1 MQNKEAHKSPDRH
14 SDRVGVFKGDTKRW
28 LKCFSNMPRSWFLA
42 RCMMT
47 IPTFSP
53 HVICQT
59 ALPKC
64 NKMLLFTHWN
74 TLFSIFFPFSC
85 VLANAGV
92 IEGRHHGSGSVL
104 LSLTV
109 TLASDRTLRSVCA
122 SLCGLQLFTTARF
135 FLKKKKKRK
144 GGCLYRWKKRIWTLP
159 LKSPE

>member
-92 IEGRHHGSGSVL
+92 IEGGHHGSGSSCSASQS
-104 LSLTV
+104 LSPLTGPFV
-109 TLASDRTLRSVCA
+109 QFVPLSVASNS
-122 SLCGLQLFTTARF
+122 SPLQDF
-135 FLKKKKKRK
+135 FLKRRKKEREVACTDERK
-144 GGCLYRWKKRIWTLP
+144 EFELFL
-159 LKSPE
+159 